1 MKKEE
6 RRVVRYEESETAKAN
21 HEKVYQL
28 EMQSTMDGF
37 WAITVLITI
46 KRWTT

>member
-21 HEKVYQL
+21 HESVRYDHKGEHYRTNSGSGAEVR
-28 EMQSTMDGF
+28 G
-37 WAITVLITI
+37 
-46 KRWTT
+46 